1 MVVTNP
7 RNMGSV
13 NRNAKLSELVKKYY
27 PDNKSD
33 LLACFIERGNNMV
46 GKARY
51 NCMVTMQSWMF
62 ISSFEKLRESILFHS
77 DITAVMHMET
87 MVLSIAFGTVVSVF
101 RKIRTVQYKGRY
113 SYVHYNELDNDNQLE
128 EISSDSLITRKN
140 EDFLAIPGTPIT
152 YWITPAMLKIFRDN
166 PCLSESFIS
175 GGRNKTHNDD
185 KYLRYIWEVCPSAKW
200 KLYAKGGDNRKWYG
214 NLFKGRYS
222 AGRVLRIGV
231 NFMVF
236 LSMAGLM
243 VSGIILSREVFAF
256 LPLEGGLGFARTLH
270 MVSAYW
276 GFILMSVHLGLHWGM
291 VMNVVKKAAG
301 ISSASKVRSLIV
313 RAVALA
319 VCCFGGYALIRNNIA
334 DYLLMRSQF
343 VFFDMEMP
351 LAVFF
356 AEYLAMMG
364 LWGCLAYYVDRV
376 LATC

>member
-1 MVVTNP
+1 MKRQMKLKLLVDMVMTALLP
-7 RNMGSV
+7 CQMAYMLIGETAHEWMGT
-13 NRNAKLSELVKKYY
+13 AMLV
-27 PDNKSD
+27 
-33 LLACFIERGNNMV
+33 
-46 GKARY
+46 
-51 NCMVTMQSWMF
+51 MF
-62 ISSFEKLRESILFHS
+62 IVHNIL
-77 DITAVMHMET
+77 
-87 MVLSIAFGTVVSVF
+87 
-101 RKIRTVQYKGRY
+101 
-113 SYVHYNELDNDNQLE
+113 
-128 EISSDSLITRKN
+128 
-140 EDFLAIPGTPIT
+140 
-152 YWITPAMLKIFRDN
+152 
-166 PCLSESFIS
+166 
-175 GGRNKTHNDD
+175 
-185 KYLRYIWEVCPSAKW
+185 
-200 KLYAKGGDNRKWYG
+200 NRKWYG

>member
-1 MVVTNP
+1 M
-7 RNMGSV
+7 
-13 NRNAKLSELVKKYY
+13 LV
-27 PDNKSD
+27 
-33 LLACFIERGNNMV
+33 
-46 GKARY
+46 
-51 NCMVTMQSWMF
+51 MF
-62 ISSFEKLRESILFHS
+62 IVHNIL
-77 DITAVMHMET
+77 
-87 MVLSIAFGTVVSVF
+87 
-101 RKIRTVQYKGRY
+101 
-113 SYVHYNELDNDNQLE
+113 
-128 EISSDSLITRKN
+128 
-140 EDFLAIPGTPIT
+140 
-152 YWITPAMLKIFRDN
+152 
-166 PCLSESFIS
+166 
-175 GGRNKTHNDD
+175 
-185 KYLRYIWEVCPSAKW
+185 
-200 KLYAKGGDNRKWYG
+200 NRKWYG

-313 RAVALA
+313 RAVVLA

-364 LWGCLAYYVDRV
+364 LWGCLAYYVDWV

>member
-1 MVVTNP
+1 MKRQMKLKLLVDMVMTALLP
-7 RNMGSV
+7 CQMAYMLIGETAHEWMGT
-13 NRNAKLSELVKKYY
+13 AMLV
-27 PDNKSD
+27 
-33 LLACFIERGNNMV
+33 
-46 GKARY
+46 
-51 NCMVTMQSWMF
+51 MF
-62 ISSFEKLRESILFHS
+62 IVHNIL
-77 DITAVMHMET
+77 
-87 MVLSIAFGTVVSVF
+87 
-101 RKIRTVQYKGRY
+101 
-113 SYVHYNELDNDNQLE
+113 
-128 EISSDSLITRKN
+128 
-140 EDFLAIPGTPIT
+140 
-152 YWITPAMLKIFRDN
+152 
-166 PCLSESFIS
+166 
-175 GGRNKTHNDD
+175 
-185 KYLRYIWEVCPSAKW
+185 
-200 KLYAKGGDNRKWYG
+200 NRKWYG

-222 AGRVLRIGV
+222 AGRVLRTGV

-313 RAVALA
+313 RAVVLA